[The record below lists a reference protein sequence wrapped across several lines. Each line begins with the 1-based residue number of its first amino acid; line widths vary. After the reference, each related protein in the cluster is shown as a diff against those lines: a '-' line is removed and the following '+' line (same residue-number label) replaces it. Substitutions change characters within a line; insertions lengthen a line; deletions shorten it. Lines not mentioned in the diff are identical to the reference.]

1 MDRQTGRGKAV
12 RLAAAC
18 TECQQRK
25 QKVHLCLQA
34 QVSKVKE
41 SSPDHLSSAA
51 VNGPVIIVRQG
62 GSPIFVDLRQ
72 RCPELPV
79 ELLISQGL
87 YKIYTL
93 KFVVI

>member
-18 TECQQRK
+18 TECQRRK

-62 GSPIFVDLRQ
+62 GSSHLCRFAPKVSRTASRAIDQSRLV
-72 RCPELPV
+72 
-79 ELLISQGL
+79 
-87 YKIYTL
+87 
-93 KFVVI
+93 